1 MFRMNEQWIADQALF
16 LSNLTRRERA
26 RLFFCSFFCSYLS
39 FVSWSGVR
47 ENGMLELGS
56 WVLISNGCMEAAFVV
71 RLFALFVLDQWS
83 GDLLP
88 LAFLLCCW

>member
-1 MFRMNEQWIADQALF
+1 MNSGLRIRHCSYQTSQDV
-16 LSNLTRRERA
+16 NGRDC
-26 RLFFCSFFCSYLS
+26 FFCSFFCSYLS